1 MRDHARI
8 RLDIWG
14 DDDFRDLTS
23 LSQWLYLNLV
33 TSPSLTFCGVADWRP
48 GRIAALTAELTGDDV
63 ERAAA
68 ELEAGWYL
76 VIDRDS
82 EEALIRS
89 FIRHDGLM
97 ASPNMAKAMCK
108 AFAGT
113 ASRVLRAVIVHELH
127 RLHEE
132 WEPVEGKA
140 DGWTVQAVRDVMRNR
155 SMTAEE
161 AFEILPLNPS
171 GNPFANPSGNP
182 SASGSGEGSGNPSV
196 TPAPYSR
203 LRPPSSQPSK
213 VSLVRE
219 QRTALDS
226 CEAANA

>member
-23 LSQWLYLNLV
+23 LGQWLYLALV
-33 TSPSLTFCGVADWRP
+33 TSPSLTFCGVTDWRP

-63 ERAAA
+63 ERAAV
-68 ELEAGWYL
+68 ELEAGEYV

-108 AFAGT
+108 AYSGT
-113 ASRVLRAVIVHELH
+113 ASRVLRAVVVHELR
-127 RLHEE
+127 RLRDEDDSLRG
-132 WEPVEGKA
+132 WSVES
-140 DGWTVQAVRDVMRNR
+140 VRKVLGNR
-155 SMTAEE
+155 SMTVVE
-161 AFEILPLNPS
+161 AFESLPPNPFGNPS
-171 GNPFANPSGNP
+171 GNPFGNPSGTSSETTSVNT
-182 SASGSGEGSGNPSV
+182 SV
-196 TPAPYSR
+196 TPAPAPAPNSTSPKPN
-203 LRPPSSQPSK
+203 LSQVPDQSDRNLDL
-213 VSLVRE
+213 VSH
-219 QRTALDS
+219 A
-226 CEAANA
+226 